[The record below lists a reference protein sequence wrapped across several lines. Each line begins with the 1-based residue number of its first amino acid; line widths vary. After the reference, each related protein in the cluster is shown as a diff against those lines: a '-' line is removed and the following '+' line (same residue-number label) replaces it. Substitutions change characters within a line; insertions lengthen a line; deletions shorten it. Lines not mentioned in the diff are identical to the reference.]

1 MSTVL
6 EQVALLLS
14 TRLRQGYVCLSLAQE
29 AESKK
34 DAGDAETTAAAKLCC
49 SVLFFAVD
57 YSLYGI

>member
-14 TRLRQGYVCLSLAQE
+14 TRLRQGYVCLSSARE

-34 DAGDAETTAAAKLCC
+34 DAGEAETTAAAKLC
-49 SVLFFAVD
+49 SRVLMI
-57 YSLYGI
+57 YSI